1 MDKVIRASCIMTPDQ
16 IRVMVPLVPLNQ
28 VRTMIESIVSA
39 ESHDIVM
46 QMLLPEQRQ
55 ELVTQCQNDLA
66 EVESSMRKVSADVTA
81 WADTKLPELSRLVH
95 GFCNKPLTSLATNEH
110 ATLASRLLTA
120 KTQLE
125 RCHRETRNMQKKIK
139 LPLTVLQKDLV
150 PKEDQKDEAVKVE
163 AASTSAGAETVK
175 SEAVKETVKS
185 DKPAPE
191 VTLLKSF
198 LHVQEELAK
207 LGKTVSAQYAILDN
221 TGDNNHGL
229 IHKLYDTWSKF
240 QAEQGP
246 VTAPAA
252 EEPHEGNN
260 MSKEEQ
266 MYVDSDLSTALYYAV
281 QAIGNPNTIGD
292 IYKFTWNDIIDLGFR
307 SADDFNAKGVTNLKQ
322 LESLI
327 HKHKG
332 IKSPSESP
340 EAAPAAEQ

>member
-1 MDKVIRASCIMTPDQ
+1 MVDKVIRASCIMTPDQ

-28 VRTMIESIVSA
+28 VRTMIETIVSA

-150 PKEDQKDEAVKVE
+150 PKEEQKKTKKAEAS
-163 AASTSAGAETVK
+163 STSAAEVVK
-175 SEAVKETVKS
+175 SAEVEKEVAKS

-191 VTLLKSF
+191 VALLKSF

-221 TGDNNHGL
+221 TGDNHGL

-252 EEPHEGNN
+252 EDSHEGNS

-266 MYVDSDLSTALYYAV
+266 MYVDYDLSTALYYAV

-332 IKSPSESP
+332 IKSPSGSP
-340 EAAPAAEQ
+340 EVAPAAEQ